1 MGLDP
6 PGDRRRTRR
15 GCSGRGWQIQFLNP
29 DLAGIDGAQF
39 RHADHNTWTSM
50 KTFLLLL
57 AIGIAALAQSGLDV
71 PQAGLMVDHSGALRV
86 VTGIAQSFI
95 AGGAV
100 RTGVLSAACGRA
112 LCLAKTD
119 TLLFDARNPGDP
131 GISSPAGP
139 AFFAVRNQSALLY
152 FPAVRQCA
160 RFKDGQLE
168 MLDWS
173 VDGEVLAL
181 RATSDGPRF
190 AVRRADGVWIIALDG
205 SLESALPPG
214 TVAVLLVDG
223 ATVYSLPDAVVLRRT
238 DGSETPFSLS
248 GVTSFS
254 QLSENYVQVSTS
266 SGIYALRTDLG
277 REQLSLLPDSVG
289 ASQ

>member
-1 MGLDP
+1 
-6 PGDRRRTRR
+6 
-15 GCSGRGWQIQFLNP
+15 
-29 DLAGIDGAQF
+29 
-39 RHADHNTWTSM
+39 M
-50 KTFLLLL
+50 KTYFLVL
-57 AIGIAALAQSGLDV
+57 ATGVAALAQSGLDV

-119 TLLFDARNPGDP
+119 TSLFDARNAGDP
-131 GISSPAGP
+131 GISSPPGP
-139 AFFAVRNQSALLY
+139 ALIAIRDQSALLY
-152 FPAVRQCA
+152 FPAVRQFA
-160 RFKDGQLE
+160 RYKDGHIH

-181 RATSDGPRF
+181 RRTSDDPRF
-190 AVRRADGVWIIALDG
+190 AVRRTDGVWVVALDG
-205 SLESALPPG
+205 SIESALPAS
-214 TVAVLLVDG
+214 TVAVLLLDG
-223 ATVYSLPDAVVLRRT
+223 VTIYSLPDEVVLRRT
-238 DGSETPFSLS
+238 DGSETPLSLP

-254 QLSENYVQVSTS
+254 QLTGNYVQVSAS
-266 SGIYALRTDLG
+266 SGIYALRTDRG
-277 REQLSLLPDSVG
+277 REQLSVLPDSVG